1 MRQVMK
7 PIRYFVSLLLLT
19 ALITSMI
26 YCSKEESK
34 PDDKPTPAP
43 APSLTY
49 AEQTIVFSSVT
60 GVTKTLAVAKI
71 LAGVKG
77 SKEGYTIKSIT
88 LVSSNTT
95 ASAKVSGTQLT
106 FSKPGNIVFNLV
118 LKHASKQDAT
128 IKNCKIIIS
137 KDAAATLTFNRV
149 SKAFVSGGSFT
160 TLEILGGVAGTK
172 SGYTLKEI
180 KALAP
185 SGVANVTGTKPT
197 LSLTM
202 TKIGSFTATIVLEH
216 STKGDVTITGAQF
229 KISTSAG
236 ESLTFDKL
244 SEVYSSVGLF
254 TTEEILGR
262 IGGKK
267 AGYTL
272 REIRSL
278 NPIGIASVTGTKPN
292 LYLSYV
298 KAGNF
303 TATLVLEHATKG
315 DSTIDNAS
323 FEVTKAPAPRL
334 TWTKQSK
341 PYGSGGEISNAEL
354 LAGLN
359 GTSAAKTGYTIKSVI
374 ISSANGTGARVSG
387 RGTSAKIV
395 GYTQAGILT
404 LTLVF
409 QHPAKMDVTLAGK
422 KFEITKADASTLTW
436 KKQSKAYVSGGEISN
451 AELLAGLTGSSAAK
465 TGYTIKSVTIS
476 SANGTGARVSGN
488 GTSAKIVGYTKV
500 GILTLTLVFQHPAK
514 VDVTLR
520 GKEFEITKAVAERL
534 TWTKQTKVYSSS
546 GEITNAQLLL
556 GVQGSKTGYTI
567 KTVTIA
573 SAGGTGATV
582 SGSGTSAKIIGY
594 TKAGSLTLTIV
605 LEHATKADVTL
616 TGLAFEI
623 TKARAESLTFSK
635 RVKSFRVGSSFS
647 TSEILAGVAGTK
659 TGYTLKEIKNLSPS
673 GFARVNGTKPNL
685 SLGMIRVGNFTATII
700 LEHPNKAD
708 ATITGTTFE
717 INKGTWDKVF
727 GGSRSD
733 VGTSIVQTSDGGLAV
748 TGSTESKGA
757 GGDDFWLLKL
767 DASLGTIVWE
777 KTFGEKYNEKNPS
790 LVQTSDGGVAVA
802 GHKQDDKSYYD
813 YYILKLSA
821 LGTIVWEKTFGGS
834 KNEKNTSVIQTS
846 DGGFA
851 LGGTR
856 LQSAGG
862 DYDGWVL
869 KLDASGSIV
878 WNKTFG
884 GNKSDKVQSIVQT
897 SDGGFA
903 VAGYK
908 ASNSRGSYDAWV
920 FKLNAS
926 GNKTWEKTFGGS
938 NVDTAVSII
947 QTSDGGFAVTGQ
959 TNSEGKGSADMW
971 ILKLDASGTMVWKKV
986 FGWHG
991 YDIGHS
997 IVQTSDGGFAVAGY
1011 TESKG
1016 SGESDFWVLK
1026 LDALGTMVWEKF
1038 FGGND
1043 FDVAESI
1050 VQTSDGGFAVVGYT
1064 NSKGLGE
1071 SDIWVLKLDKHGNL

>member
-19 ALITSMI
+19 AFSTSMI

-49 AEQTIVFSSVT
+49 AEQTITFSSIT

-71 LAGVKG
+71 LAGVRG

-88 LVSSNTT
+88 LVSNSTT
-95 ASAKVSGTQLT
+95 ASAKVSGTSLT
-106 FSKPGNIVFNLV
+106 FTKPGNIVFNLV
-118 LKHASKQDAT
+118 LKHASKEDAT

-149 SKAFVSGGSFT
+149 SKAFSGGSFT

-185 SGVANVTGTKPT
+185 SGVASVTGTKPK
-197 LSLTM
+197 LSLRM

-262 IGGKK
+262 VGGKK

-292 LYLSYV
+292 LYLSYA

-341 PYGSGGEISNAEL
+341 PYVSGGEISNAEL

-359 GTSAAKTGYTIKSVI
+359 GTSAAKTGYTIKSVT
-374 ISSANGTGARVSG
+374 ISSANGTSARVSG

-465 TGYTIKSVTIS
+465 TGYTIKSVTII
-476 SANGTGARVSGN
+476 SANGTGARVSGT

-520 GKEFEITKAVAERL
+520 GKEFEITKAGAESL
-534 TWTKQTKVYSSS
+534 TWSKQTKVYSSS
-546 GEITNAQLLL
+546 GEITNTNLLA

-582 SGSGTSAKIIGY
+582 SGSGTSAKIVGY
-594 TKAGSLTLTIV
+594 TKAGTLTLTIV

-616 TGLAFEI
+616 RGKEFEI
-623 TKARAESLTFSK
+623 TKATAETLTFNK
-635 RVKSFRVGSSFS
+635 RNKSFSIGGSFS

-659 TGYTLKEIKNLSPS
+659 DGYTLKEIKNVSPS

-685 SLGMIRVGNFTATII
+685 SLAMIKVGSFTATIC
-700 LEHPNKAD
+700 LEHPTKAD

-717 INKGTWDKVF
+717 MK
-727 GGSRSD
+727 
-733 VGTSIVQTSDGGLAV
+733 
-748 TGSTESKGA
+748 ST
-757 GGDDFWLLKL
+757 
-767 DASLGTIVWE
+767 WE
-777 KTFGEKYNEKNPS
+777 KIFKRPS
-790 LVQTSDGGVAVA
+790 T
-802 GHKQDDKSYYD
+802 
-813 YYILKLSA
+813 
-821 LGTIVWEKTFGGS
+821 
-834 KNEKNTSVIQTS
+834 
-846 DGGFA
+846 
-851 LGGTR
+851 
-856 LQSAGG
+856 
-862 DYDGWVL
+862 
-869 KLDASGSIV
+869 
-878 WNKTFG
+878 
-884 GNKSDKVQSIVQT
+884 SDKVQSIVQT
-897 SDGGFA
+897 SDGGFVLA
-903 VAGYK
+903 ARTQLPSGAHDMSVFKLNTLGTMVWEKTFDGGGNDFTSSMVQTSDGGFALVGNTDGK
-908 ASNSRGSYDAWV
+908 GAGSYDVWLLKLDASGSIVWEKTFGWSGNDVASGLVQTSDGGFLVSGQTTSKGSGSYDYWV
-920 FKLNAS
+920 FKLDASGTVLWEKIFGGSDDDRCRSIVQTSDGGVALVGYTRNSTSAYTRVFKLNASGNKTWDQNFGKVKSADNRIESIVQTSDGGFALIGKLTNKVGFHDFWVLKLNAS
-926 GNKTWEKTFGGS
+926 GNKTWEKTYGG
-938 NVDTAVSII
+938 NNNDLGEAIVR
-947 QTSDGGFAVTGQ
+947 TSDGNFVVT
-959 TNSEGKGSADMW
+959 
-971 ILKLDASGTMVWKKV
+971 
-986 FGWHG
+986 
-991 YDIGHS
+991 
-997 IVQTSDGGFAVAGY
+997 
-1011 TESKG
+1011 
-1016 SGESDFWVLK
+1016 
-1026 LDALGTMVWEKF
+1026 
-1038 FGGND
+1038 
-1043 FDVAESI
+1043 
-1050 VQTSDGGFAVVGYT
+1050 
-1064 NSKGLGE
+1064 
-1071 SDIWVLKLDKHGNL
+1071 